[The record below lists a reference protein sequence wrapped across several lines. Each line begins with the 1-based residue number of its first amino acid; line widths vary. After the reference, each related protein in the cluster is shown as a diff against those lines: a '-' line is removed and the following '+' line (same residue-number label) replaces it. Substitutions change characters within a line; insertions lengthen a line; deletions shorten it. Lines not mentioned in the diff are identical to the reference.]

1 MYEVA
6 IGNAS
11 AHCDV
16 RRQEMREPEEVVA
29 MLRLHRLGW
38 GSKAIARQLGCSRNT
53 VKRYLRMGGWRAS
66 RMPQRA
72 HQLTGLQAWLAERF
86 ERHRGNADVVR
97 QELIAEYGIAV
108 SLRTVERAV
117 KPLRQQWRAQALAT
131 VRFETPPGAQL
142 QIDFG
147 ERTVVIAGERERV
160 YLFVAT
166 LGYSRRLHVRV
177 FRHERQASWFEGMES
192 AFAAFDGV
200 AAEVLLDNARALVV
214 HHDPVT
220 REVQFNDRLLAFA
233 KHWEFAP
240 RACAPYR
247 ARTKGKD
254 ERGVGYVKH
263 NALAGREFASFAA
276 LEAHLE
282 QWVREIADVRVHGTT
297 GEAPIA
303 RFAREAS
310 ALKSIAGKPPFTATR
325 LLQRRVQAD
334 CCVEVERN
342 AYSVPWRLIGEPV
355 HVELAGGRV
364 KVFHAGRQV
373 AEHTERLGRRERAVL
388 TEHYVGVA
396 KAWPTSVMTATAN
409 ELLRPLAEYAALA
422 GGSW

>member
-1 MYEVA
+1 MSGVE

-11 AHCDV
+11 AHCDA

-38 GSKAIARQLGCSRNT
+38 GSKRIAAQLGCSRNT

-66 RMPQRA
+66 RMPTRPQ
-72 HQLTGLQAWLAERF
+72 QLLGLEAWLAERF
-86 ERHRGNADVVR
+86 ERHR
-97 QELIAEYGIAV
+97 GIAV

-147 ERTVVIAGERERV
+147 ERTVIIGGERERV

-166 LGYSRRLHVRV
+166 LGYSRRVHVRV
-177 FRHERQASWFEGMES
+177 FRHERQASWFDGMES
-192 AFAAFDGV
+192 AFAAFGGV
-200 AAEVLLDNARALVV
+200 TAEVLLDNARALVV
-214 HHDPVT
+214 DHDPIT
-220 REVQFNDRLLAFA
+220 REVQFNERLLAFA
-233 KHWEFAP
+233 KHWQFVP
-240 RACAPYR
+240 HACAPYR

-282 QWVREIADVRVHGTT
+282 RWIREIADVRVHGTT

-303 RFAREAS
+303 RFAREAGT
-310 ALKSIAGKPPFTATR
+310 LKSIAGKPPFTASR

-355 HVELAGGRV
+355 HVELGGGQVRI
-364 KVFHAGRQV
+364 FHAGRQV
-373 AEHTERLGRRERAVL
+373 AEHVERLGRRERAVL
-388 TEHYVGVA
+388 AEHYVGVA
-396 KAWPTSVMTATAN
+396 KAWPPSAMTATAN